1 MRPCRLRRRRRKLPG
16 TGSEGGVREGGV
28 VGLLGG
34 MARWSWGLLRV
45 GGGDV
50 LGRFEL
56 EMLCGDLCLLMI
68 ARCCWNKD
76 KDEPPF

>member
-1 MRPCRLRRRRRKLPG
+1 
-16 TGSEGGVREGGV
+16 